1 MQSRGTDAPAE
12 GKVTAR
18 RDPGGAQSTLFVG
31 TDKGL
36 FRVRPDAA
44 GGRGRIDGPHLAGYS
59 VLHLVASPVD
69 PRDLLVAAD
78 HPVWGSH
85 IYRSIDG
92 GEHWTS
98 LDATPRHPPQRHAQS
113 LKSIWHLAWAP
124 DGRRLYAGVDPAGL
138 FTSDDRG
145 TTWNDVP
152 ALNAHATCSA
162 WEPSRG
168 LFALHSI
175 CVDRQDPAH
184 LVVAVSAGGVYRST
198 DAGATWEP
206 ANSGVRAEN
215 LPERFPE
222 AGHNVHRV
230 VMHPRDGSRLYRQ
243 CYNGT
248 YRSDDGGAS
257 WVEVTSGLPSDFGY
271 AIACDPAD
279 PDVVYQVPESSS
291 HLRAT
296 VDGRLRVY
304 RSTDGG
310 RSWHSASAGLPQQHA
325 YVTVLRDA
333 MESDP
338 GTPGRLALGT
348 SSGHVFLGLDH
359 GTRWSLVAD
368 FLPRVLCVRFL
379 ASGE

>member
-1 MQSRGTDAPAE
+1 MSARGDT
-12 GKVTAR
+12 
-18 RDPGGAQSTLFVG
+18 GGAGSSLFVG

-36 FRVRPDAA
+36 FRVRLDAA
-44 GGRGRIDGPHLAGYS
+44 AERGRIDGPHLAGYS
-59 VLHLVASPVD
+59 VLHVVASPLD
-69 PRDLLVAAD
+69 PRELLATAD

-85 IYRSIDG
+85 IYRSADG
-92 GEHWTS
+92 GAHWSS

-113 LKSIWHLAWAP
+113 LRNVWHLAWTP
-124 DGRRLYAGVDPAGL
+124 DGRRLYAGIDPAGM

-145 TTWNDVP
+145 DTWADVP
-152 ALNAHATCSA
+152 TLNEHPTCSA

-175 CVDRQDPAH
+175 CIDRQHPAH

-198 DAGATWEP
+198 DAGATWAA
-206 ANSGVRAEN
+206 ANAGVRAEN
-215 LPERFPE
+215 LPERYPE

-230 VMHPRDGSRLYRQ
+230 VMHPRDGRRLYRQ

-257 WVEVTSGLPSDFGY
+257 WSEITAGLPSDFGY
-271 AIACDPAD
+271 AIACDPVD
-279 PDVVYQVPESSS
+279 PDTVYQVPESSA

-296 VDGRLRVY
+296 VDGRLRVF

-310 RSWHSASAGLPQQHA
+310 RNWRSASDGLPQQHA
-325 YVTVLRDA
+325 YVTVLREA
-333 MESDP
+333 LETDP

-348 SSGHVFLGLDH
+348 SSGHVFVTTNH
-359 GTRWSLVAD
+359 GGHWSLAAE
-368 FLPRVLCVRFL
+368 FLPRVQCVRFVPCPD
-379 ASGE
+379 